1 MGSNFTI
8 LWAVFCV
15 FRSQKRRLDQV
26 VPKIITVIGGS
37 GFVGTNLCR
46 QLSLK
51 QQDFEIIDLRM
62 SHQFPEKCK
71 IADVRDLESLRAA
84 ITGDLVVN
92 LAAVHRDDVR
102 DKSEYQRTNVDGAEN
117 VAQICAE
124 KGIKKIVFTS
134 TVAVYGFASP
144 GTDETG
150 EVNPFNEYGRTKFEA
165 EEKLRTWQHE
175 SDNSLLIVRPTV
187 IFGEGNRG
195 NVYNLLNQIASGK
208 FLMVGRG
215 ENKKSMAYIGNIVA
229 FLETCIASDR
239 EYGVFNYVDTPDLT
253 MNELV
258 SQVRHSLKGK
268 NGVGPRLPYWLGML
282 LGYVSDAVAKLT
294 GENLPVSSIRV
305 KKFASST
312 EFRSSKS
319 SLERFAAPFSLQ
331 EGIARTLQSDFV
343 APDPNK
349 EIFFTE

>member
-1 MGSNFTI
+1 MAN
-8 LWAVFCV
+8 
-15 FRSQKRRLDQV
+15 K
-26 VPKIITVIGGS
+26 ITVIGGS

-51 QQDFEIIDLRM
+51 QQDFEIIDVKM
-62 SHQFPEKCK
+62 SNQFPEKCK
-71 IADVRDLESLRAA
+71 IADVRDVESLREA
-84 ITGDLVVN
+84 ITGDVVVN

-102 DKSEYQRTNVDGAEN
+102 DKFEYQCTNVDGAEN
-117 VAQICAE
+117 VAQVCSE

-134 TVAVYGFASP
+134 TVAVYGFAVP
-144 GTDETG
+144 GTDESG
-150 EVNPFNEYGRTKFEA
+150 KINPFNEYGRTKFEA
-165 EEKLRTWQHE
+165 EKKLRSWQE
-175 SDNSLLIVRPTV
+175 AGDNSLLIVRPTV

-258 SQVRHSLKGK
+258 SQVRHTLNGK
-268 NGVGPRLPYWLGML
+268 NGVGPRLPYWLGMI
-282 LGYVSDAVAKLT
+282 LGYVADGIAKLT
-294 GENLPVSSIRV
+294 GKNLPVSSIRV
-305 KKFASST
+305 KKFVSST
-312 EFRSSKS
+312 EFRSAKNT
-319 SLERFAAPFSLQ
+319 LEEFQPPFQLAD
-331 EGIARTLQSDFV
+331 GILRTLQSEFV
-343 APDPNK
+343 APDPK
-349 EIFFTE
+349 REIFYTE